1 MVPKKKL
8 KNKAKPKLK
17 TKEESETDEE
27 NYEVVDLSAVPTPKV
42 EFMMPNLTPLESY
55 KSEPSLFIYWIP
67 VQLSNTTADC
77 SGLMEKSQ
85 PGDDLPPK
93 PKPSKKPK
101 KRKASP
107 SAGHVLTAEQLNNEI
122 VGMRAVINKARM
134 SLVRHLVRKL
144 KRLKSVVAKKPSEVL
159 QRKMRRYE
167 EEIHAMK
174 TIARDDVSKFA
185 LLNKKSLNELRITG
199 TTPVKER
206 CLWKLAC
213 ERCVVKAVEEYR
225 TRFPNSEATTAF
237 FLQRLGLQYSV
248 DKEMNNFKSL
258 DSKKDEGDDDSQ
270 EACTTSNA
278 IVSTKRREPS
288 DSESESEASDG
299 DVSNRKG
306 RLFDSDISSEED
318 RGIIIGSDSDDDGG
332 KAAENRLKLLL
343 SSPKEPMKLTKK
355 KKSLKKS
362 KGAVLQGN
370 ASTSLKKETGA
381 MARGEIVLEKPVSME
396 AMAVV
401 SENGHENE
409 NDSPS
414 YSFFLPASAV
424 PDIEAKR
431 VPTATTSSKAEA
443 PQKHDGVKKLKK
455 SSGEKESGSPVK
467 LKKKKM
473 LPGNQITSKAKESHS
488 PIATTSSKATV
499 LQKHDRAKKSKKSS
513 VGKRNGGLVELK
525 KQKMLPDHQMNSKA
539 SESHIPIDEL
549 HPSWAAR
556 RRAKEQQSMAPQG
569 KRIVFSDD

>member
-1 MVPKKKL
+1 MVPKKKSS
-8 KNKAKPKLK
+8 NKAKPKQK
-17 TKEESETDEE
+17 TKQESETDEE
-27 NYEVVDLSAVPTPKV
+27 NYEVVDLSAIPTPKV

-55 KSEPSLFIYWIP
+55 KSEP
-67 VQLSNTTADC
+67 
-77 SGLMEKSQ
+77 
-85 PGDDLPPK
+85 K

-101 KRKASP
+101 KRKASS
-107 SAGHVLTAEQLNNEI
+107 SAAHVLTAEQLNNEI

-174 TIARDDVSKFA
+174 SVARDDVSKFA

-248 DKEMNNFKSL
+248 DKEMNNLKSL
-258 DSKKDEGDDDSQ
+258 DSKKDEDDDDDDDNDDDDIQ
-270 EACTTSNA
+270 EACTTSKATVN
-278 IVSTKRREPS
+278 TKRREPS

-299 DVSNRKG
+299 DVSNTKG
-306 RLFDSDISSEED
+306 RVMDSEED
-318 RGIIIGSDSDDDGG
+318 RGISIGSDSDDDGG
-332 KAAENRLKLLL
+332 KAAENRRKLLL
-343 SSPKEPMKLTKK
+343 GSPKDPVKLTKK
-355 KKSLKKS
+355 EKSLKKS
-362 KGAVLQGN
+362 KGTVLQGD

-381 MARGEIVLEKPVSME
+381 IAVIKKVKLSEGGEIELEKPVPME
-396 AMAVV
+396 TMAVV
-401 SENGHENE
+401 SENGHGNENE
-409 NDSPS
+409 SPS

-424 PDIEAKR
+424 PDI
-431 VPTATTSSKAEA
+431 VTTSSEA
-443 PQKHDGVKKLKK
+443 AVPQKHDRVKKLKK
-455 SSGEKESGSPVK
+455 SSGEKESGSLIK

-473 LPGNQITSKAKESHS
+473 LPGNQKTSKARESHT
-488 PIATTSSKATV
+488 PIDATV
-499 LQKHDRAKKSKKSS
+499 LQKHDRAKKLKKSS
-513 VGKRNGGLVELK
+513 GEKESGIPVKLK
-525 KQKMLPDHQMNSKA
+525 KKNMLRDNQLT
-539 SESHIPIDEL
+539 SEAREPHIPIDEL

-556 RRAKEQQSMAPQG
+556 RRAKEQQSIAPQG

>member
-1 MVPKKKL
+1 MAPKKKSSNKSKPKQ
-8 KNKAKPKLK
+8 KNKH
-17 TKEESETDEE
+17 ESETDEE

-55 KSEPSLFIYWIP
+55 KSEP
-67 VQLSNTTADC
+67 
-77 SGLMEKSQ
+77 K
-85 PGDDLPPK
+85 PK
-93 PKPSKKPK
+93 PKQKPK
-101 KRKASP
+101 KRKAS
-107 SAGHVLTAEQLNNEI
+107 SSGGHVLTAEQLNNEI

-174 TIARDDVSKFA
+174 SIARDDVSKFA

-199 TTPVKER
+199 RTPVTER

-225 TRFPNSEATTAF
+225 TRYPDSEATTAF

-248 DKEMNNFKSL
+248 DKEMNNLKSL
-258 DSKKDEGDDDSQ
+258 DSKKDEDDDDDSQ
-270 EACTTSNA
+270 EACFTIKAVVN
-278 IVSTKRREPS
+278 TKRREPS
-288 DSESESEASDG
+288 VSESESGASDG
-299 DVSNRKG
+299 GVSNRKG
-306 RLFDSDISSEED
+306 RVVDSDISSEED
-318 RGIIIGSDSDDDGG
+318 RGIGIGTDSDDDGG
-332 KAAENRLKLLL
+332 EAAENRRKLLL
-343 SSPKEPMKLTKK
+343 GSPMESSKSTNK

-362 KGAVLQGN
+362 KGSVLRN
-370 ASTSLKKETGA
+370 DTSTSLKREAGTKAVIKQVKLSEG
-381 MARGEIVLEKPVSME
+381 GEIELGKPVQME
-396 AMAVV
+396 TVDVV

-409 NDSPS
+409 SPS

-424 PDIEAKR
+424 PDI
-431 VPTATTSSKAEA
+431 ATTSPKAA
-443 PQKHDGVKKLKK
+443 VPQKPERVKKLKK
-455 SSGEKESGSPVK
+455 SSGEMESGSPIK

-473 LPGNQITSKAKESHS
+473 LPDNKITSEAKESHI
-488 PIATTSSKATV
+488 PIEATA
-499 LQKHDRAKKSKKSS
+499 LEKHVRAKKLKKSS
-513 VGKRNGGLVELK
+513 VGKGNDDPVTLK
-525 KQKMLPDHQMNSKA
+525 KKKMLPDHQINSKA
-539 SESHIPIDEL
+539 RESHIPIDEL

-556 RRAKEQQSMAPQG
+556 RRAKEQQNMAPQG

>member
-1 MVPKKKL
+1 MAVRDDCDMRL
-8 KNKAKPKLK
+8 ITQAGTSK
-17 TKEESETDEE
+17 TR
-27 NYEVVDLSAVPTPKV
+27 
-42 EFMMPNLTPLESY
+42 
-55 KSEPSLFIYWIP
+55 
-67 VQLSNTTADC
+67 
-77 SGLMEKSQ
+77 
-85 PGDDLPPK
+85 PK
-93 PKPSKKPK
+93 PKPKQKPK
-101 KRKASP
+101 KRKASS

-174 TIARDDVSKFA
+174 SIARDDVSKFA

-199 TTPVKER
+199 TTPVTER

-225 TRFPNSEATTAF
+225 TRYPDSEATTAF

-248 DKEMNNFKSL
+248 DKEMNNLKSL
-258 DSKKDEGDDDSQ
+258 DSKKDEDDDDDSQ
-270 EACTTSNA
+270 EACTTSKA
-278 IVSTKRREPS
+278 IVNTKRREPS
-288 DSESESEASDG
+288 DSESESRASDG

-306 RLFDSDISSEED
+306 TVVDSDISSEED
-318 RGIIIGSDSDDDGG
+318 RGIGIGTDSDDDGG
-332 KAAENRLKLLL
+332 EAAENRRKLLL
-343 SSPKEPMKLTKK
+343 GSPKESTKSTNK

-362 KGAVLQGN
+362 KGSVLRN
-370 ASTSLKKETGA
+370 DTSTSLKREAGTKAVIKQVKLSEG
-381 MARGEIVLEKPVSME
+381 GEIELEKPVQME
-396 AMAVV
+396 TVAVV

-409 NDSPS
+409 NESPS

-424 PDIEAKR
+424 PDI
-431 VPTATTSSKAEA
+431 ATTSPEA
-443 PQKHDGVKKLKK
+443 AVPRKPDRVKKLKK
-455 SSGEKESGSPVK
+455 SSGEKESVSPIE

-473 LPGNQITSKAKESHS
+473 LPDHKITSKAKESHI
-488 PIATTSSKATV
+488 PIEATA
-499 LQKHDRAKKSKKSS
+499 LEKHDRAKKLKKSS
-513 VGKRNGGLVELK
+513 VGKGNGDPVKLK
-525 KQKMLPDHQMNSKA
+525 KKKMLPDHQMNSKA
-539 SESHIPIDEL
+539 MESHIPIDEL